1 MKSEIFQMYDK
12 VKVIDRNSKYFGIT
26 GHVTDNLDYSIR
38 VMFRTGIAPKN
49 NRGRDLGVDFSPSKL
64 ELISRPTQITANS
77 SPIDK
82 TTHKEASYREFW
94 VSVHERPIQVGIK
107 ALAICSLSRDIRID
121 DLHQNLTPT
130 EVWDKT
136 TQKIDALI
144 EQLGLDIPPH
154 QEKKRKSTGV
164 VTATQKAKEFMMMES
179 NLTLSVLRRVR
190 SDGLVIYQA
199 SVPWQFV
206 AQFFM
211 YEDPNLPA
219 SQRANRALNPS
230 HAKKIKNYILGN
242 PNYYFPPMVA
252 SIEIDENATFTPLR
266 KDASNGILEVP
277 LTVLFRLIDGQHR
290 TWAIR
295 QIMQGED
302 ASKYKSEFISV
313 DLIVNASLELRKKIF
328 REVNSEAKSVSKN
341 LTTFY
346 NDSPIGEFAN
356 SVLSSI
362 SLFVEFAETEKG
374 SLGKKSDK
382 LLIYKHL
389 YDATVLMKPGR
400 EQESDFKYCQM
411 FWQTLVDIIPAWT
424 KVLDGDLTP
433 QQVRDTTI
441 AAHGV
446 TIHAFGELGKY
457 LGANQEVSNV
467 EKLLKKLIN
476 VDWSKTN
483 PDWVN
488 RVVDVNGGM
497 LSKRHNVKLMLNY
510 FKIKVGVPVKV
521 FSQTDKDLE
530 MLHIGSM
537 SLFEK

>member
-1 MKSEIFQMYDK
+1 MYDK

-164 VTATQKAKEFMMMES
+164 VTATQKAKELMMES

-230 HAKKIKNYILGN
+230 HAKKIKNYILSN

-252 SIEIDENATFTPLR
+252 SIEIDKNAIFTPFK
-266 KDASNGILEVP
+266 KDAFNGILEVP

-295 QIMQGED
+295 QIMQSDDGI
-302 ASKYKSEFISV
+302 KYKAEFISV

-362 SLFVEFAETEKG
+362 PLFVQFAETEKS

-389 YDATVLMKPGR
+389 YDATVLMKPGKN
-400 EQESDFKYCQM
+400 EDFDFKFCQA
-411 FWQTLVDIIPAWT
+411 FWESLIDAIAPWQQ
-424 KVLDGDLTP
+424 VLDGDSTP
-433 QQVRDTTI
+433 DEVRELTI
-441 AAHGV
+441 ASHGV
-446 TIHAFGELGKY
+446 TIHALGELGKY
-457 LGANQEVSNV
+457 LREGAGLSGNINGMINALN
-467 EKLLKKLIN
+467 KLSK
-476 VDWSKTN
+476 VDWNKSN
-483 PDWVN
+483 PDWLN
-488 RVVDVNGGM
+488 RVIDKNGGM
-497 LSKRHNVKLMLNY
+497 LSKRHNVKLMFNY
-510 FKIKVGVPVKV
+510 FRLKIGAPLKG
-521 FSQTDKDLE
+521 FSQDDKDLE
-530 MLHIGSM
+530 LLHIGTLD
-537 SLFEK
+537 LFAK